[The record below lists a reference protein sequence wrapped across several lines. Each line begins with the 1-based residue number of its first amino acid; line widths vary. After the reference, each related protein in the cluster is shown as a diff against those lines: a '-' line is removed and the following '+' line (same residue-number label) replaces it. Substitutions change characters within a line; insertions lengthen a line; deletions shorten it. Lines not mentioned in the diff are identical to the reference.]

1 MIRKLERYY
10 TIIRK
15 AYNCITIKI
24 LGLNRDIALQ
34 MSFKAAN
41 DLISL
46 NSLILTLLI
55 YKAYPQM
62 TEYDPPS
69 LIISQRA
76 KAIQKAIEEVRE
88 LSAERIV

>member
-46 NSLILTLLI
+46 NSLIDIDRKGTPRPLI
-55 YKAYPQM
+55 LRVLVLS
-62 TEYDPPS
+62 PS
-69 LIISQRA
+69 L
-76 KAIQKAIEEVRE
+76 AIN
-88 LSAERIV
+88 L